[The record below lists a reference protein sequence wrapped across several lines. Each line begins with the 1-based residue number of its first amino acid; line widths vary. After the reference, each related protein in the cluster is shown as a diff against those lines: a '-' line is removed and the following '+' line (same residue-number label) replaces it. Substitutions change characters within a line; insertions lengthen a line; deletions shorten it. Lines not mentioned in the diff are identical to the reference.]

1 MTHQIQWRLKESFRL
16 ERCSDNMRVTETDDW
31 HDLEY
36 ESWPNPIHAE
46 DRLKYWS
53 HLSLSSLIEF
63 RVKEVCTT

>member
-1 MTHQIQWRLKESFRL
+1 MTHQIQWRPKHSED
-16 ERCSDNMRVTETDDW
+16 CGMKYPWT
-31 HDLEY
+31 DLEY

-63 RVKEVCTT
+63 RVKEVETNP